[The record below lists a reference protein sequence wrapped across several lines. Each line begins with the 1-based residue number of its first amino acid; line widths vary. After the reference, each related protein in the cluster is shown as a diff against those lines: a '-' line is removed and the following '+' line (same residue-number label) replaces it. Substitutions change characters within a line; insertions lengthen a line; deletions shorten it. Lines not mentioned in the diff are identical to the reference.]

1 MIVMPGKRRVTISLD
16 PVLLAAVDQRVD
28 RSAGDSRSA
37 VIESVLRDWSKM
49 RRFEQFEREIEA
61 YYYSLSAAEQEEDR
75 QWTRGVAADSKRLWE

>member
-1 MIVMPGKRRVTISLD
+1 
-16 PVLLAAVDQRVD
+16 
-28 RSAGDSRSA
+28 
-37 VIESVLRDWSKM
+37 M